1 MISWTYWKI
10 HGIYLT
16 HILFGLHFDLSKT
29 VWRTLVIAMHF
40 LSFKGT
46 THVYSLIK
54 IKLFYYMY
62 SLSAYQLCLQPFHKV
77 CMQVGG
83 GGSHGKSVHVST
95 ERERGEFKH
104 IEYRDI
110 STVFF
115 PIFEDILNKKRK
127 MKMVK
132 VMEVSLMIHLNS

>member
-1 MISWTYWKI
+1 MSATLPSSMYAGRGRGESWQ
-10 HGIYLT
+10 
-16 HILFGLHFDLSKT
+16 
-29 VWRTLVIAMHF
+29 
-40 LSFKGT
+40 KGT
-46 THVYSLIK
+46 CQY
-54 IKLFYYMY
+54 
-62 SLSAYQLCLQPFHKV
+62 
-77 CMQVGG
+77 
-83 GGSHGKSVHVST
+83 
-95 ERERGEFKH
+95 RERGEFKH